1 MHVIVLYEEVSTIRN
16 ITLRVSDDFHY
27 SVKTF
32 SARQGTSLQNYMID
46 TVERDLK
53 SKNAFVKFPDALA
66 EMLDDLSEEEMLEVL
81 RRVREEKKKRKE

>member
-1 MHVIVLYEEVSTIRN
+1 M
-16 ITLRVSDDFHY
+16 
-27 SVKTF
+27 
-32 SARQGTSLQNYMID
+32 QNYMID